1 MAVFNNEL
9 DVIKIGQSR
18 LCSAILVCLIKGIM
32 IQSRNILLFLFIFPF
47 IYRNSELVILRW
59 GYQRVEL
66 FL

>member
-47 IYRNSELVILRW
+47 IYRNSELVI
-59 GYQRVEL
+59 
-66 FL
+66 